1 MGLKN
6 FDIFLLNYIDI
17 KMNYPLTIN
26 NNNDIKTL
34 LLDGHL
40 DDILVEE
47 RDYIE
52 NLYCSLD
59 GDIEK
64 EEELNEL
71 REECKNKNDKL
82 LDMEK
87 KLQITLQKVEEYKN
101 LVDLSA
107 KRDAGESSIYKGEF
121 CEKQLESVFK
131 KEFTED
137 YEIDGG
143 GETRRM
149 DIRLTHTKTGTV
161 IGIESKEKKIITRND
176 LEKFNRDKVDKEFK
190 GSIFISTQGIIPKL
204 VENIN
209 NFYLEG
215 DKLYIYSN
223 NMDIIVMLIRGFLSY
238 LYLELGDDEF
248 DANWTNDAIK
258 DVYTT
263 HQERL
268 KIAAKED
275 KKFLNILR
283 KLGLPVSN
291 GHLYL
296 VSKSKCKGARVPY

>member
-1 MGLKN
+1 
-6 FDIFLLNYIDI
+6 
-17 KMNYPLTIN
+17 MNYPLTIN
-26 NNNDIKTL
+26 SIEDVRKL

-40 DDILVEE
+40 DDMLVEE
-47 RDYIE
+47 RNYIE

-59 GDIEK
+59 GDVEK

-71 REECKNKNDKL
+71 RENCSKKDDQLME
-82 LDMEK
+82 MEK
-87 KLQITLQKVEEYKN
+87 KLLTTLQNLEEYKN

-131 KEFTED
+131 QEFED
-137 YEIDGG
+137 EYIIDGG

-149 DIRLTHTKTGTV
+149 DIRLKHIKTGTI
-161 IGIESKEKKIITRND
+161 IGVESKEKKNITRND

-223 NMDIIVMLIRGFLSY
+223 NMNIIVMLIRGFLSY
-238 LYLELGDDEF
+238 LYLESGDDEF

-283 KLGLPVSN
+283 KLKLPISN

-296 VSKSKCKGARVPY
+296 VSKSKCKSAKEPY